1 MKILITG
8 SSGFVGTHLVKKL
21 SGKYEIVSYDLVYG
35 QDVLD
40 GKLLTE
46 KLKGV
51 DTVIHLAAF
60 ISAAESWEKPMDYF
74 RNNSLGTLSVIE
86 CAIKTG
92 VRNMIIFSSAAVK
105 AKPMTPYAI
114 SKISAEDIVKLYS
127 DKIHTIIV
135 RPENIYGPGQK
146 EAYGYVIH
154 NFIKAVKSGKEI
166 DVYGDGNQIRDFIFI
181 DDVVHTIEKLIKVK
195 IKSGT
200 IISLG
205 TGKGVKIINLAKKI
219 MKVLDKKTGINF
231 SKARNE
237 PRKSIADIKTLT
249 KVGINAKEFVELE
262 EGIGKLIDMQYTD

>member
-1 MKILITG
+1 M
-8 SSGFVGTHLVKKL
+8 GTHLVKKL
-21 SGKYEIVSYDLVYG
+21 SGKYEIVSYDLVHG

-40 GKLLTE
+40 SKLLTQ

-60 ISAAESWEKPMDYF
+60 ISASESWEKPMDYF
-74 RNNSLGTLSVIE
+74 RNNALGTLSVIE

-92 VRNMIIFSSAAVK
+92 VKNMILFSSAAVK

-114 SKISAEDIVKLYS
+114 SKIAAEEIVKLYS

-166 DVYGDGNQIRDFIFI
+166 DVYGDGNQTRDFIFI
-181 DDVVHTIEKLIKVK
+181 DDVIRTVEKLIEVK

-205 TGKGVKIINLAKKI
+205 TGKETKIIDLAKEVMKI
-219 MKVLDKKTGINF
+219 LNKETKIKFLKERD
-231 SKARNE
+231 E
-237 PRKSIADIKTLT
+237 PQKSVADIKTLT
-249 KVGINAKEFVELE
+249 KIGINAKEFVELE
-262 EGIGKLIDMQYTD
+262 EGIGKLVDMQYTD